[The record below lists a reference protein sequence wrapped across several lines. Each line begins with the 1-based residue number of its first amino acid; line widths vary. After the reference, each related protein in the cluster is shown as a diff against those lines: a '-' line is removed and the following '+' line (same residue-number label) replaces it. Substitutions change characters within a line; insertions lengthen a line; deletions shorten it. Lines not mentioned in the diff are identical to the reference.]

1 MARVDDYQ
9 QACDL
14 ARKDLAP
21 KKPDLLAG
29 YAGASIQRDDEGTTF
44 FILKFLARVIKVNW
58 PDLSFTLGE
67 PEKGLSLQE
76 QVLLLHYLKGSW
88 ETRGA
93 TPTGEW
99 VAFQDIPDGRFYLD
113 AFQKRAKLPLLKAF
127 GEQPDRLQ
135 NLAAQA
141 YGAAPIELGDVAV
154 RVDAL
159 PLVPLVLTLWKGDD
173 EFPPEGSLLFDR
185 NISGLFSAED
195 VAWLAGMVVYPLI
208 ALAQEK
214 GDQH

>member
-14 ARKDLAP
+14 ARKELAP
-21 KKPDLLAG
+21 KRPDFLAD
-29 YAGASIQRDDEGTTF
+29 YAGASIQRKDDGGT
-44 FILKFLARVIKVNW
+44 FLLLNFLGRNIRVAW
-58 PDLSFTLGE
+58 PDLSFTTG
-67 PEKGLSLQE
+67 PPKKAISLQE

-99 VAFQDIPDGRFYLD
+99 VSFQDIPDGRFYLD
-113 AFQKRAKLPLLKAF
+113 AFNKRAKVPFLKAF
-127 GEQPDRLQ
+127 GERSERLQ
-135 NLAAQA
+135 SIAAQA
-141 YGAAPIELGDVAV
+141 YGALPVEFGDVAV

-159 PLVPLVLTLWKGDD
+159 PLVPLVLTLWMGDD
-173 EFPPEGSLLFDR
+173 EFPPEGNLLFDQS
-185 NISGLFSAED
+185 ISRIFSAED

-208 ALAQEK
+208 GLAREE
-214 GDQH
+214 GG